1 MEIVGKYRPAPLRK
15 SFMICR
21 WSIVWLYCFLIAA
34 PPAWA
39 LAADPFPTTVEIS
52 GKTLK
57 KNGEALCEWGIFGLD
72 LYRVA
77 LWVEVPSSEPEVLL
91 QPNPIRCLE
100 LPFVRA
106 LSQKQMRKAYRESIK
121 ANQPA
126 DEEELKASIENFL
139 ETVQAA
145 AKGSKMRLT
154 CLPGKGL
161 EIQQGKKK
169 SLIPGNREFLDLIL
183 KLYIGNK
190 PPTPAV
196 ARGLLGQH
204 PKTVAEK
211 ATGTAEAEEKL
222 RKVPTPDAPR
232 R

>member
-1 MEIVGKYRPAPLRK
+1 
-15 SFMICR
+15 MICR
-21 WSIVWLYCFLIAA
+21 WSPVWLSCFLVFGLSTST
-34 PPAWA
+34 
-39 LAADPFPTTVEIS
+39 LAADPFPPTVEVS

-77 LWVEVPSSEPEVLL
+77 LWVESPSSEPEVLL
-91 QPNPIRCLE
+91 QQNTVRCLE
-100 LPFVRA
+100 LHFVRA

-126 DEEELKASIENFL
+126 DKEELKTSIGNFL
-139 ETVQAA
+139 ESVDAA

-169 SLIPGNREFLDLIL
+169 TLIPGNREFLDLIL

-211 ATGTAEAEEKL
+211 TTGTAEAEEKL
-222 RKVPTPDAPR
+222 RKVPTPDAPPR
-232 R
+232 

>member
-1 MEIVGKYRPAPLRK
+1 MSNRPSLAGL
-15 SFMICR
+15 
-21 WSIVWLYCFLIAA
+21 FLLLFLGSQGLAH
-34 PPAWA
+34 
-39 LAADPFPTTVEIS
+39 AADPFPVS
-52 GKTLK
+52 LVVAGKTLK
-57 KNGEALCEWGIFGLD
+57 KNGEALCEWGFFGLD

-77 LWVEVPSSEPEVLL
+77 LWVETPSSEPEVLL
-91 QPNPIRCLE
+91 QQNTVRCLE
-100 LPFVRA
+100 LHFLRA

-126 DEEELKASIENFL
+126 DKEELKTSIEKFL
-139 ETVQAA
+139 ESVEAA
-145 AKGSKMRLT
+145 SKGSKMRLT

-161 EIQQGKKK
+161 EIQQGKKIT
-169 SLIPGNREFLDLIL
+169 LIPGNREFLDLIL

-204 PKTVAEK
+204 PKTVADK

>member
-1 MEIVGKYRPAPLRK
+1 MSRAWPLACILCLVISGVPAV
-15 SFMICR
+15 IN
-21 WSIVWLYCFLIAA
+21 
-34 PPAWA
+34 
-39 LAADPFPTTVEIS
+39 AADPFPQTIDIA

-57 KNGEALCEWGIFGLD
+57 KNGEALCEWGFFGLD

-77 LWVEVPSSEPEVLL
+77 LWVETPSSDAEKLL
-91 QPNPIRCLE
+91 QQDQVRCLE
-100 LPFVRA
+100 LSFVRA

-126 DEEELKASIENFL
+126 DKEELKTSIEKFL
-139 ETVQAA
+139 ESVEAA

-154 CLPGKGL
+154 CLPGNGL

-169 SLIPGNREFLDLIL
+169 TLIPGNREFLDLIL